1 VEINN
6 MAVENRK
13 CLDCKKSLV
22 CSWSKIIDKFDDEVA
37 KNPIGTVIDIK
48 ECPEFE
54 EIQD

>member
-1 VEINN
+1 
-6 MAVENRK
+6 MAVENKK

-22 CSWSKIIDKFDDEVA
+22 CSWSKIIDKFDDEVT

-54 EIQD
+54 EIQG